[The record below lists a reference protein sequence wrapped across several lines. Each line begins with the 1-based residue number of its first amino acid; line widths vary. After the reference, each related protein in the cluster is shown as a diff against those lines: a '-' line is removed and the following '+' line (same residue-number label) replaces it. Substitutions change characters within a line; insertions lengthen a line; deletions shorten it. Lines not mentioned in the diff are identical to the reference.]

1 MNTSKDRYKLA
12 RMTPTLRE
20 FLNGELEYHMDIWK
34 HHRDFWRREDA
45 YDLLMPAVATM
56 AFAAAF
62 KDKDSIM
69 PDPFMIVIATATIAA
84 SIWYTQRVFE
94 SRRYSNAVYDT
105 AKKFRKQLSRIKNG
119 QHAPLNVQDYIE
131 NKTQRTFKRKF
142 FGIPYKR
149 GLPLT
154 TEALP
159 YLEHV
164 DRMRTHPQETQSPDA
179 PALKLAPP
187 RP

>member
-12 RMTPTLRE
+12 RMTPTVRE

-45 YDLLMPAVATM
+45 YDFLMPAVATM

-105 AKKFRKQLSRIKNG
+105 AKHFRKQLGRIKNG
-119 QHAPLNVQDYIE
+119 QHVPLNVQDYIE
-131 NKTQRTFKRKF
+131 NKTQRHFKRKF

-159 YLEHV
+159 FLEHI
-164 DRMRTHPQETQSPDA
+164 DHMRTHLQETQLPGDRG
-179 PALKLAPP
+179 PKPVRP